1 MIEIKNFNKTKLVK
15 DINCL
20 EVNNLSSFYKKK
32 KILNDININV
42 KEGEIV
48 GLLGPNGAGKTTC
61 FQCIAGLQNIS
72 HGNIKLNY
80 FNITNLPI
88 YKRAKLGLNYLPQ
101 ETSIFRGLSVEQNIL
116 SIIQLNNSNNDKQ
129 NFEFLNELLN
139 EFSLDHIRNA
149 SALTLSGGER
159 RRVEIARAL
168 ASKPKFL
175 LLDEPL
181 AGIDPIALI
190 EIKNIIFKL
199 KEKNIGILITDH
211 NVRETLN
218 TVDRSY
224 ILHDGKII
232 SSGSSE
238 LLLNDSDVRR
248 VYLGEKFKLWVYWQ
262 KFVDTLITTL
272 KMSFKCYQ
280 IYLKQNIY
288 YSV

>member
-32 KILNDININV
+32 KILNDISINV

-61 FQCIAGLQNIS
+61 FHCIAGLQNIS
-72 HGNIKLNY
+72 HGNIKLND

-129 NFEFLNELLN
+129 NIEFLNELLN

-159 RRVEIARAL
+159 RRVEIA
-168 ASKPKFL
+168 K
-175 LLDEPL
+175 
-181 AGIDPIALI
+181 
-190 EIKNIIFKL
+190 
-199 KEKNIGILITDH
+199 
-211 NVRETLN
+211 
-218 TVDRSY
+218 
-224 ILHDGKII
+224 
-232 SSGSSE
+232 
-238 LLLNDSDVRR
+238 
-248 VYLGEKFKLWVYWQ
+248 
-262 KFVDTLITTL
+262 
-272 KMSFKCYQ
+272 SF
-280 IYLKQNIY
+280 
-288 YSV
+288 SV